1 MTDVTNVHPEWIS
14 PPGSIVARIL
24 DRRQIALD
32 DFATQ
37 VGLSPRKAR
46 GLIEGTIA
54 IDYELAQGLSVVVGS
69 TASFWLRCEHTYRA
83 DVDRNIAAYVDDDVK
98 AWMKRLPLNELANL
112 GWLQQH
118 RDPVRQ
124 ARECFRFFGV
134 VGLEDWRQKQADLLA
149 GVNFRTSF
157 AFQSEPG
164 ATSAWLRW
172 AEDQAEDVVCRP
184 WDRSVFADRLSR
196 IRSLTRNRHPEKF
209 VPQLKELCAE
219 AGVAVIIAPAP
230 RGCTASG
237 ATRLIR
243 GRKAMIVLSFR
254 YFSDD
259 QFWFTFFHE
268 AGHLQ
273 EHAGQRLFLEE
284 EGGELD
290 DRERE
295 ANQFATD
302 TLIPPVRQGEMAA
315 LPQTYQAYIAFARS
329 IGIAPGI
336 VAGQMQRL
344 GHLPYAWLNKLKRR
358 FDWKRL
364 YQDGVIP

>member
-1 MTDVTNVHPEWIS
+1 MTDVMNIHPEWIS

-24 DRRQIALD
+24 DRREIALD
-32 DFATQ
+32 DFAIQ
-37 VGLSPRKAR
+37 VGLSSRNAR
-46 GLIEGTIA
+46 GLIEGTTA
-54 IDYELAQGLSVVVGS
+54 IDDELARSLSAVVGS

-83 DVDRNIAAYVDDDVK
+83 DVDRNIAAYVDDDVRV
-98 AWMKRLPLNELANL
+98 WMKQLPIRELANL

-118 RDPVRQ
+118 RDPIRQ
-124 ARECFRFFGV
+124 AQECFKFFGV
-134 VGLEDWRQKQADLLA
+134 IGLEDWRRKQERLLA

-157 AFQSEPG
+157 AFRSEPG
-164 ATSAWLRW
+164 ATAAWLRW
-172 AEDQAEDVVCRP
+172 AEDQAEDVACRP
-184 WDRSVFADRLSR
+184 WDRSAFANKLSQ
-196 IRSLTRNRHPEKF
+196 IRSLTRNHHPEKF
-209 VPQLKELCAE
+209 VPQLKKLCAE

-230 RGCTASG
+230 KGCSASG

-273 EHAGQRLFLEE
+273 QHVDQVLFLEE

-290 DRERE
+290 DCERE
-295 ANQFATD
+295 ANQFAKD
-302 TLIPPVRQGEMAA
+302 VLIPPSFQDEMAA
-315 LPQTYQAYIAFARS
+315 LPHSHDAYIAFARR

-336 VAGQMQRL
+336 VVGQMQRL
-344 GHLPYAWLNKLKRR
+344 RHLPFSWLNKVKRN
-358 FDWKRL
+358 FDWNLL
-364 YQDGVIP
+364 YQNGIIP